1 MHAAPAQEE
10 NKVKYFIMIML
21 LPCVVWDMKTKKI
34 PAIYL
39 YILFAV
45 GAGYALINGWM
56 TKEWL
61 QIGLSL
67 LPGVFFIIYGNL
79 TKQMGT
85 ADGIIILIVGCFLS
99 SYEMLLWIFWA
110 FVFASVYAA
119 ILLIRKKGQRHSR
132 IAFVPFL
139 FLAHYF
145 FQFICKGNVI

>member
-1 MHAAPAQEE
+1 MRAVPAWEE
-10 NKVKYFIMIML
+10 NKVKYFISIML
-21 LPCVVWDMKTKKI
+21 LPCVIWDIKTKKI
-34 PAIYL
+34 PTIYL

-45 GAGYALINGWM
+45 GVGYAVINGYM

-67 LPGVFFIIYGNL
+67 LPGIFFLVYGTL

-99 SYEMLLWIFWA
+99 SFEVLLWIFWA

-119 ILLIRKKGQRHSR
+119 SLLIREKGQRNSR

-145 FQFICKGNVI
+145 YQFICKGTMI